1 MSGGGSQPS
10 VFFKDFSDSSSEQH
24 EVGNS
29 LMRRQQVCVC
39 VCVSVCV
46 CVCMY
51 ERERESS
58 RGRVRGEGGRG
69 RQMLKQQD
77 KLSA

>member
-10 VFFKDFSDSSSEQH
+10 VFFKDFSDSSSEQQD
-24 EVGNS
+24 VGNS

-39 VCVSVCV
+39 VCV

-51 ERERESS
+51 ERERE
-58 RGRVRGEGGRG
+58 RERE
-69 RQMLKQQD
+69 
-77 KLSA
+77 